1 PRARFDA
8 AEVLAAHGVTC
19 VMDISDGLAGD
30 AAHIAEASGVTV
42 ELDLSAA
49 SAVPEL
55 AAFCKAFDR
64 SPANMMAA
72 GGEDYELL
80 FACDPAVFASVA
92 EKLPGA
98 FQVGVCR
105 EFTGELVCGLPE
117 GIRGYRHGQRR
128 GYGGEGK

>member
-1 PRARFDA
+1 
-8 AEVLAAHGVTC
+8 
-19 VMDISDGLAGD
+19 MDISDGLAGD

-42 ELDLSAA
+42 ELDLSTV
-49 SAVPEL
+49 SATPEL

-80 FACDPAVFASVA
+80 FACAPAVFASVA

-105 EFTGELVCGLPE
+105 QFSGAHICGLPE
-117 GIRGYRHGQRR
+117 DIRGYRHGRR
-128 GYGGEGK
+128 S